1 MYIWSTS
8 IRGKETR
15 FNVTPKAGR
24 RVGHAE
30 APKGTL
36 IDEYTTDENGLI
48 EKANIIVDTIHNLNI
63 KGCEKKFF
71 PHPPFYFLY
80 SFNKA

>member
-8 IRGKETR
+8 ICGKETR
-15 FNVTPKAGR
+15 FNNVTPKAGR

-63 KGCEKKFF
+63 KGAKKNF
-71 PHPPFYFLY
+71 PHPFYFLY

>member
-1 MYIWSTS
+1 MINIHLWK
-8 IRGKETR
+8 RDA

-63 KGCEKKFF
+63 KGCEKKFSAPLLF
-71 PHPPFYFLY
+71 SVFL
-80 SFNKA
+80 

>member
-1 MYIWSTS
+1 MYIWSTF
-8 IRGKETR
+8 ICGKETR

-63 KGCEKKFF
+63 KGAKKNF
-71 PHPPFYFLY
+71 PHPFYFLY